1 MWIALLQR
9 YYPIMS
15 NSIVHTTWYSI
26 RALPNIIYN
35 IPICLHY
42 VKFLAEEFRNSM
54 HELLLYGLDLSVV
67 GKCVSE
73 SPRVKSANRSSFSS
87 GCGPFGLAFSAKRT
101 SWPTSTISVHRQN
114 AKQSVKAWEREEC
127 IENYQEK
134 NKTTCF

>member
-1 MWIALLQR
+1 MKINFYFALLHPLIHIIEFYVNCTFAALLP
-9 YYPIMS
+9 YY
-15 NSIVHTTWYSI
+15 
-26 RALPNIIYN
+26 IYN
-35 IPICLHY
+35 MQHQGCTEYYILVPICLHY
-42 VKFLAEEFRNSM
+42 VKFLAEEFRNTM

-114 AKQSVKAWEREEC
+114 AKQSVKPWE
-127 IENYQEK
+127 K
-134 NKTTCF
+134 S

>member
-1 MWIALLQR
+1 MKINFYFALLHPLIHIIEFYVNCTFAALLP
-9 YYPIMS
+9 YYI
-15 NSIVHTTWYSI
+15 YSMQHQGCTEYYI
-26 RALPNIIYN
+26 LV
-35 IPICLHY
+35 PICLHY

-101 SWPTSTISVHRQN
+101 S
-114 AKQSVKAWEREEC
+114 
-127 IENYQEK
+127 
-134 NKTTCF
+134 